1 MIKLKAGVD
10 MCGIRPEL
18 SLALVICDQ
27 TYENNGVYEMVITSL
42 KDGTH
47 KSGSYHYSG
56 WAADIRSKNIG
67 STESKNI
74 MLETLRSAL
83 GPQWEVIFESL
94 GKPQEHF
101 HIEPSPAMKATR

>member
-10 MCGIRPEL
+10 MYDIRPEL
-18 SLALVICDQ
+18 TLALVIADQ

-47 KSGSYHYSG
+47 SLQSWHYSG

-101 HIEPSPAMKATR
+101 HIEPSPSMKATR